1 MDMTLVVMAAGLG
14 SRYGGVKQIERLG
27 PDGEILME
35 YAIYDALRAG
45 FDRIVLIIKPQML
58 QDVRDLFGDRIEQRT
73 GMRIDYAFQTPD
85 RFTAARPELAQRSK
99 PLGTVHAVLCARDVI
114 RTPFAVINADDFYG
128 RGAIDAI
135 AAALPELHGAQDAA
149 MVGYRLKNTVSPF
162 GTVTRGVCATENG
175 LLRKVQET
183 YKIQLGADGTI
194 RDTSDAGAGVVLD
207 PEAIVS
213 MNLWGYHPA
222 MLDVMAQYFDA
233 FVRDLAPGDE
243 KRECLLPV
251 MMDALTAQGARQHAR
266 AADGRA
272 LVRPDVSGRQARR
285 CRGAARPARRRDVSP
300 GAVEINLPK
309 LPIAAI
315 CPIAAISLQ
324 ISNNSLSVSRYD
336 EVIKVSGGTR
346 DGKDAAHRR
355 VRRLADE
362 GHAAG

>member
-58 QDVRDLFGDRIEQRT
+58 QDVRALFGDRI
-73 GMRIDYAFQTPD
+73 
-85 RFTAARPELAQRSK
+85 
-99 PLGTVHAVLCARDVI
+99 
-114 RTPFAVINADDFYG
+114 
-128 RGAIDAI
+128 AIDAI

-175 LLRKVQET
+175 LLRKVHET
-183 YKIQLGADGTI
+183 YKIQLCPDGTI
-194 RDTSDAGAGVVLD
+194 RDTSGEGEGVALD
-207 PEAIVS
+207 PEALVS
-213 MNLWGYHPA
+213 MNMWGYHPA

-251 MMDALTAQGARQHAR
+251 MMDALTAQGRVNTRVLQTNERWFGLTYQDDKPGVVAALR
-266 AADGRA
+266 ALHADGTYPPA
-272 LVRPDVSGRQARR
+272 LW
-285 CRGAARPARRRDVSP
+285 
-300 GAVEINLPK
+300 K
-309 LPIAAI
+309 
-315 CPIAAISLQ
+315 
-324 ISNNSLSVSRYD
+324 
-336 EVIKVSGGTR
+336 
-346 DGKDAAHRR
+346 
-355 VRRLADE
+355 
-362 GHAAG
+362 